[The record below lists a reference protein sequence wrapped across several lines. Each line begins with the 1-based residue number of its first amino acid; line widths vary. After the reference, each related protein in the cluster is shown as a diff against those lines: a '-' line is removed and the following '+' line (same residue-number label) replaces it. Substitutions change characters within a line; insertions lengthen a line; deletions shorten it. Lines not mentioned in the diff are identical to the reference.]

1 MRTRDRADGCKMK
14 RVVVIGLTVAVLLA
28 SCSGGQ
34 SLSALSRNAMASPEL
49 SFVEPLGIVEVER
62 RNLPASALSTPARF
76 TTFFEFDSSQRDA
89 AVEELLD
96 QAVDAGFELENQLPD
111 SDWPLAKYK
120 ATNGNV
126 VLTITV
132 SAMNAGVELV

>member
-1 MRTRDRADGCKMK
+1 MK
-14 RVVVIGLTVAVLLA
+14 RVVVIGVAVAVLLT
-28 SCSGGQ
+28 SCGGGQ
-34 SLSALSRNAMASPEL
+34 SLSNLSGNAMASPEL
-49 SFVEPLGIVEVER
+49 SFVEPLEVVEVER
-62 RNLPASALSTPARF
+62 RDLQASLLSTPARF
-76 TTFFEFDSSQRDA
+76 TTFFEFESSQRDL
-89 AVEELLD
+89 AVEELLA
-96 QAVDAGFELENQLPD
+96 QAVEAGFDLENQLPD